1 MTPAIEEALL
11 QLSAKERA
19 DLALKLLES
28 LETLDERE
36 YERVWG
42 EESVRRLASGEAS
55 VPGEDVAV
63 KARALLQ

>member
-28 LETLDERE
+28 LETLDGSEF
-36 YERVWG
+36 ERVWG
-42 EESVRRLASGEAS
+42 EESARRVACGGAS
-55 VPGEDVAV
+55 VPGEDVAA
-63 KARALLQ
+63 KARALLR